1 MAESTL
7 EGEKLPLRKLIRL
20 WLLACQAD
28 GLANATL
35 ADYQEKV
42 FKFQWWATTHHP
54 ELPHPKQITESHMI
68 EFVAYLRAPNKN
80 RWNVKTRERLAP
92 ESVKS
97 YALAVKVFF
106 GWLVRKRHIKATPFT
121 SEVKISNPHKTDR
134 LIKTVPAKDLTRLM
148 AYLAA
153 PTRITTFEG
162 KHNLALIT
170 LLLDSGIRRGEALSM
185 TLTDLDIPGR
195 AVRVDGK
202 TGKRQAPFSA
212 LCGQLLASY
221 AALLVIKPEDALWRS
236 VDNIP
241 LSIYGFS
248 SIMRSVK
255 VGSGVNFTAHRLR
268 HTYASM
274 LAAQHTDAFSLMRL
288 LGHSKIETTLKYI
301 NLNYELAS
309 EQYAPKSPL
318 NKIMAQPNPPKEL
331 TKRMGRPP
339 KNR

>member
-20 WLLACQAD
+20 WLTACQAD
-28 GLANATL
+28 GLADATL

-54 ELPHPKQITESHMI
+54 ELSHPKQFTESHMI
-68 EFVAYLRAPNKN
+68 EFVAYLRAPNTN

-134 LIKTVPAKDLTRLM
+134 VIKTVPAKDLTRLI
-148 AYLAA
+148 AYLAD
-153 PTRITTFEG
+153 PIRKTSFEG
-162 KHNLALIT
+162 KRDLALIT

-185 TLTDLDIPGR
+185 TLADLDLPGR

-202 TGKRQAPFSA
+202 TGKRTAPFSA
-212 LCGQLLASY
+212 LCGQLLADY
-221 AALLVIKPEDALWRS
+221 TALLKIMPDEALWRA

-241 LSIYGFS
+241 LSNYGFQ
-248 SIMRSVK
+248 SIIRRTRD
-255 VGSGVNFTAHRLR
+255 GSGVKFYAHMLR

-274 LAAQHTDAFSLMRL
+274 LAAQHTDAFTLMRL

-309 EQYAPKSPL
+309 EQYAPKIAL
-318 NKIMAQPNPPKEL
+318 E
-331 TKRMGRPP
+331 
-339 KNR
+339 